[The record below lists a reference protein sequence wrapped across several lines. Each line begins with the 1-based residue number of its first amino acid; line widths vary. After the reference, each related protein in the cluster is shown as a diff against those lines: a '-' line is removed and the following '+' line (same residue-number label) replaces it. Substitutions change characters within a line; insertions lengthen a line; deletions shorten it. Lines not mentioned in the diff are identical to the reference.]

1 MKYSRNAKNRAN
13 TGEWLVRC
21 TLDSSKLIRNTSGR
35 FMIDRSITECL
46 SSPFIWNYFA
56 RSFQSRLGIRLENPI
71 YDFFRVKIYLELGVS
86 HWREICIEMKE
97 ILLFANSS
105 RRSSWK
111 RISFSFAREKGRR
124 ERKIG
129 GEREEEEEEKKEL
142 PRVWGAVREH
152 VYTLFV
158 HIPLTIYIGV
168 RAVWIDNDRLPGT
181 WPPLRRFFPR
191 FVSRWLCLSA
201 YLRRYM

>member
-46 SSPFIWNYFA
+46 SNPFI
-56 RSFQSRLGIRLENPI
+56 S
-71 YDFFRVKIYLELGVS
+71 
-86 HWREICIEMKE
+86 
-97 ILLFANSS
+97 
-105 RRSSWK
+105 
-111 RISFSFAREKGRR
+111 ISFGNSFGKSYIRFFSSKFKNLPRIGSFALARNLYRDERNSPLCKFFETEFLEKNILFAREKGRR

-142 PRVWGAVREH
+142 PRVWRRRKGTR
-152 VYTLFV
+152 V
-158 HIPLTIYIGV
+158 HFV
-168 RAVWIDNDRLPGT
+168 RAYPTYHLYWCPSGVNR
-181 WPPLRRFFPR
+181 
-191 FVSRWLCLSA
+191 
-201 YLRRYM
+201 

>member
-21 TLDSSKLIRNTSGR
+21 TLDSSKLTRVDALWS
-35 FMIDRSITECL
+35 IDRSPNASWIH
-46 SSPFIWNYFA
+46 
-56 RSFQSRLGIRLENPI
+56 SFQSRLGIRLENPI
-71 YDFFRVKIYLELGVS
+71 YDFFRVNLKIYLELGVS

-111 RISFSFAREKGRR
+111 RISFSFAREKGRG